1 MSYDASNL
9 CIRPGRIRDCGRV
22 GRSRVHSFVS
32 FVSQVLR
39 AAAKANGGP
48 LTAVQLLGGSPRWCV
63 SQGPVLPKA
72 RARWYVLIT
81 LGLEP
86 AMKSVV
92 CPAAWK
98 EVRLWDT
105 GRSWKLFDLGRDSIE
120 RFHAPYWFVH
130 RGDLHRV
137 LREAVLDAG
146 VEINAKCESFE
157 QDESG
162 VTLKLVDGREARGD
176 VRKPDIG
183 AHAPAVAMQSD
194 SLSGA

>member
-1 MSYDASNL
+1 
-9 CIRPGRIRDCGRV
+9 
-22 GRSRVHSFVS
+22 
-32 FVSQVLR
+32 
-39 AAAKANGGP
+39 
-48 LTAVQLLGGSPRWCV
+48 
-63 SQGPVLPKA
+63 
-72 RARWYVLIT
+72 
-81 LGLEP
+81 
-86 AMKSVV
+86 MKSVV

-137 LREAVLDAG
+137 LREAELDAG

-162 VTLKLVDGREARGD
+162 VTLKLVDGRETRGD
-176 VRKPDIG
+176 VRKPDVG
-183 AHAPAVAMQSD
+183 AHAPAVAMINPTK
-194 SLSGA
+194 

>member
-9 CIRPGRIRDCGRV
+9 RIRPGRIRDCGRV
-22 GRSRVHSFVS
+22 AWSRVHSFVS

-72 RARWYVLIT
+72 RARWYACADSSGAGTRDEVGRL
-81 LGLEP
+81 
-86 AMKSVV
+86 S
-92 CPAAWK
+92 AAWK

-105 GRSWKLFDLGRDSIE
+105 GRSSKLFDLGRDSIE

-130 RGDLHRV
+130 RGDVHRV

-176 VRKPDIG
+176 VRKPDVG
-183 AHAPAVAMQSD
+183 AHAPAVAMINPTK
-194 SLSGA
+194 